1 MNQLENYLL
10 SVNYMA
16 DTPTLK
22 ADRFFTGEETKISKD
37 EIG

>member
-1 MNQLENYLL
+1 MNQLESYLL
-10 SVNYMA
+10 SVNYVT

-22 ADRFFTGEETKISKD
+22 ADRFFIGEEMKASKS